1 MNFEQIMHHRGR
13 ALDMSPQAFG
23 TLRSSKDI
31 ESDFQLLRNRFEE
44 DGYLFLP
51 AFLDRDLVL
60 EARLGELEKFANLGY
75 LDPAYPIAEGI
86 VDEKYLT
93 EAVSPYAEPE
103 MDNSARRNPPLTQV
117 LYTGKM
123 IEFYESFFEE
133 NVRHFDYTWHRA
145 KTASD
150 DSASLPH
157 CDIVFMGR
165 GSHRLCTSWTPL
177 GDIPVPMGGLMVLE
191 GSHRLDHLKST
202 YGQLDVD
209 EYCTNYEDAEDIE
222 SGKKQWQDRVNTGSY
237 NTNAVAA
244 RASLGGRWLTTDY
257 RAGDLLVFSM
267 FTLHASMD
275 NKTNR
280 FRLSTDTRYQPASEP
295 IDKRWVG
302 ETPIKHGPEGKIGMI
317 C

>member
-1 MNFEQIMHHRGR
+1 MNSVQAMHHRGR
-13 ALDMSPQAFG
+13 ALDMSAEAFG
-23 TLRSSKDI
+23 VLRTSKDI
-31 ESDFQLLRNRFEE
+31 IGNYDKLRTRFEE

-51 AFLDRDLVL
+51 GFLDRDLVL
-60 EARLGELEKFANLGY
+60 EARLGELEKFTKLGY
-75 LDPAYPIAEGI
+75 LDPTYPIMEGI
-86 VDEKYLT
+86 IDEKYLK
-93 EAVSPYAEPE
+93 EAVSPYSESE
-103 MDNSARRNPPLTQV
+103 MDNSARRNPALMQV
-117 LYTGKM
+117 LYAGAM
-123 IEFYESFFEE
+123 IEFYEALFEE
-133 NVRHFDYTWHRA
+133 DVRHFDYTWHRA

-150 DSASLPH
+150 DSASNPH

-177 GDIPVPMGGLMVLE
+177 GDIPVAMGGLIILE

-202 YGQLDVD
+202 YGKRDVD
-209 EYCTNYEDAEDIE
+209 TYCTNYEDAADIE
-222 SGKKQWQDRVNTGSY
+222 AGTKQWQNQVNSGAF
-237 NTNAVAA
+237 NTNAVET

-295 IDKRWVG
+295 IDERWIG
-302 ETPIKHGPEGKIGMI
+302 ETPIKHGPEGKVGMI